1 MKRLFFLFLILFV
14 CTATLTACD
23 LLSNAGYAVDVATG
37 AQQLPEGATDPI
49 SEALGVDIWEIL
61 AGVLGL
67 LGFGYVGRHIPLVR
81 KMVIALL
88 LKREKPPT
96 DAAATPTCAAQK
108 SSECADKSATPPTT

>member
-1 MKRLFFLFLILFV
+1 MKRLIFLFLILFA
-14 CTATLTACD
+14 CTAILPACD
-23 LLSNAGYAVDVATG
+23 ILGNAGYAVDVATG

-49 SEALGVDIWEIL
+49 TDALGVDIWEIL

-88 LKREKPPT
+88 IKREKTPT
-96 DAAATPTCAAQK
+96 TPAATPTCATPK